1 VSAPFPQQPQQGVTV
16 EGSDPTRLGRRAG
29 GSLVA
34 LFLLVALGTLSTMV
48 GLPYIVLKPGPI
60 TNTLGKLEGA
70 QLITVSG
77 ARTYPTDGAL
87 DFTTVRVAGG
97 PGARITVWDLLYAGL
112 SSSEE
117 VEPEEAYFPKG
128 VTSEQV
134 EEESAAEMVDS
145 QQEAVAVALGAL
157 GEDVTQRVV
166 IARVADDA
174 PSKGLLEAGDVIASV
189 DGKRVTDSDAIRTA
203 VGAHQPG
210 DTVRLGLV
218 RDGKPVEVEAA
229 TRQADG
235 RATVG
240 VFLGLTFDFPYEVK
254 INAGEVGG
262 PSAGTMFALA
272 VYDTLTPGA
281 LTGGQ
286 DIAGTGTIDAD
297 GTVGPIGGIRQKLV
311 GARDGG
317 ASWFLAP
324 AGNCSDVVGHVP
336 DGLRVVRVE
345 DFDQARS
352 AVEAI
357 AAKRADRLP
366 TCG

>member
-1 VSAPFPQQPQQGVTV
+1 M
-16 EGSDPTRLGRRAG
+16 RLGRRAG

-34 LFLLVALGTLSTMV
+34 LFLLIALAALSTMV
-48 GLPYIVLKPGPI
+48 GLPYIVLKPGPV
-60 TNTLGKLEGA
+60 TNTLGTLDGR

-77 ARTYPTDGAL
+77 AKTYPTDGAL

-97 PGARITVWDLLYAGL
+97 PGSRITIWDLLQAGL
-112 SSSEE
+112 SPSEE
-117 VEPEEAYFPKG
+117 VEPEEVYFPQG

-145 QQEAVAVALGAL
+145 QQEAVAVALEAL
-157 GEDVTQRVV
+157 GEKVTQRVV

-174 PSKGLLEAGDVIASV
+174 PSKDLLEAGDVIASV
-189 DGKRVTDSDAIRTA
+189 DGTPVTDSNAIRTA

-210 DTVRLGLV
+210 EKVRLGLV
-218 RDGKPVEVEAA
+218 RDGRPVQVEAA

-240 VFLGLTFDFPYEVK
+240 VFLGLTFEFPYDVK
-254 INAGEVGG
+254 IDAGDVGG

-286 DIAGTGTIDAD
+286 EIAGTGTIDSA
-297 GTVGPIGGIRQKLV
+297 GRVGPIGGIRQKLV

-317 ASWFLAP
+317 ATWFLAP
-324 AGNCSDVVGHVP
+324 ADNCSEVVGHVP
-336 DGLRVVRVE
+336 DGLRVVRVGTFAE
-345 DFDQARS
+345 ARG

-357 AAKRADRLP
+357 ADRRADRLP

>member
-1 VSAPFPQQPQQGVTV
+1 M
-16 EGSDPTRLGRRAG
+16 RLGRRAG

-34 LFLLVALGTLSTMV
+34 LFLLIALAALSTMV
-48 GLPYIVLKPGPI
+48 GLPYIVLKPGPV
-60 TNTLGKLEGA
+60 TNTLGTLDGR

-77 ARTYPTDGAL
+77 AKTYPTDGAL

-97 PGARITVWDLLYAGL
+97 PGSRITIWDLLQAGL
-112 SSSEE
+112 SPSEE
-117 VEPEEAYFPKG
+117 VEPEEVYFPQG

-145 QQEAVAVALGAL
+145 QQEAVAVALEAL
-157 GEDVTQRVV
+157 GEKVTQRVV

-174 PSKGLLEAGDVIASV
+174 PSKDLLEAGDVIASV
-189 DGKRVTDSDAIRTA
+189 DGTPVTDSNAIRTA

-210 DTVRLGLV
+210 EKVRLGLV
-218 RDGKPVEVEAA
+218 RDGRPVQVEAA

-240 VFLGLTFDFPYEVK
+240 VFLGLTFEFPYDVK
-254 INAGEVGG
+254 IDAGDVGG

-286 DIAGTGTIDAD
+286 EIAGTGTIDSA
-297 GTVGPIGGIRQKLV
+297 GRVGPIGGIRQKLV

-317 ASWFLAP
+317 ATWFLAP
-324 AGNCSDVVGHVP
+324 ADNCSEVVGHVP
-336 DGLRVVRVE
+336 DGLRVVRVGTFAE
-345 DFDQARS
+345 ARG

-357 AAKRADRLP
+357 ADRRADRLP
-366 TCG
+366 TCR